1 MVERKSKK
9 VLRRECRFC
18 NKIIDTRGE
27 CNHNRKHV
35 ENGIAL
41 EYANG
46 LFVSIKDLKK
56 VISDAGGMAYLRSHF
71 YNSVNAAKMIKTNPK
86 TCVDARVTLLA
97 LSYYLDL
104 IWKDKE

>member
-35 ENGIAL
+35 ENGIAI
-41 EYANG
+41 EYDNG

-56 VISDAGGMAYLRSHF
+56 VISDAGGIAYLRSHF
-71 YNSVNAAKMIKTNPK
+71 YNSVNAAKMIKANSRTHI
-86 TCVDARVTLLA
+86 DARVTLAA
-97 LSYYLDL
+97 LSHYLDL
-104 IWKDKE
+104 IWKD